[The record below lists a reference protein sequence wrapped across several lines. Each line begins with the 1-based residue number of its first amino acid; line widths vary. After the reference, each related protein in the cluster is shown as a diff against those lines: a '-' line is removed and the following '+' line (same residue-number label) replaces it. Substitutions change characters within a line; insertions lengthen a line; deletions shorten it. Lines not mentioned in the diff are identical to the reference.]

1 MFLNLLTDKREVT
14 YKIYDKQAVI
24 FQEIAKR
31 LLERLAIIKIQPRT
45 MLDLSMGISYTAST
59 LSKQY
64 PEAQMIVAGEDYFA
78 LDYMRKKKLPK
89 SSEMGAIVCAN
100 FSKIPLAQQSM
111 DLIVANLLLPWCENP
126 VGFFTEV
133 KRLLKPGG
141 LFIFSSL
148 GPDTLKELTN
158 YLQRPADLAIKDGL
172 VDMHVIGDELMQTG
186 LSEPVMEAELLQVNY
201 KNFNKL
207 LEELKVLK
215 LLNSSSAILGRPVNN
230 FSVTLE
236 VVYGHAWQP
245 EPLIKPDGHEVY
257 IPIEKIVRRS

>member
-1 MFLNLLTDKREVT
+1 MFLNLLANKREVS
-14 YKIYDKQAVI
+14 YKIYYKQAVI

-45 MLDLSMGISYTAST
+45 GLDLSMGISYTAST

-64 PEAQMIVAGEDYFA
+64 PEAQMIVAAEDYFA
-78 LDYMRKKKLPK
+78 LDYMRKRKLLK
-89 SSEMGAIVCAN
+89 SSDGAIVCAN

-111 DLIVANLLLPWCENP
+111 DLIVANLSLPWCANP

-148 GPDTLKELTN
+148 GPDTLKELTG
-158 YLQRPADLAIKDGL
+158 YLQQSADLAIKDGL

-186 LSEPVMEAELLQVNY
+186 FSEPVMEAELLQVNY

-215 LLNSSSAILGRPVNN
+215 LLNSSSAMLGRPVNN
-230 FSVTLE
+230 FSITLE
-236 VVYGHAWQP
+236 LVYGHAWQP
-245 EPLIKPDGHEVY
+245 EPFIKPDGHEVY